1 MEHAAVMRLATAMV
15 GGSFDPVHLGHL
27 HLIHSVLTSTGYRRF
42 ILVPV
47 AKNNFKQEV
56 QLASGLDR
64 FEMLRLAVKAYP
76 SLYPDDPKCSL
87 IVDPMELERGGVSYT
102 SDTVAEIYQK
112 YPVDGKLGVVMGD
125 DLLPG
130 LPKWHDFDELRKVAT
145 FVVARRESA
154 EPVWNGPDIDLK
166 YIHDS
171 LFSDSSTEIR
181 DAIGALRR
189 HSAMPEVI
197 RALMPKEVAD
207 YVETHR
213 LYRH

>member
-76 SLYPDDPKCSL
+76 SLYPDDPKCLSL
-87 IVDPMELERGGVSYT
+87 IH
-102 SDTVAEIYQK
+102 I
-112 YPVDGKLGVVMGD
+112 
-125 DLLPG
+125 
-130 LPKWHDFDELRKVAT
+130 
-145 FVVARRESA
+145 
-154 EPVWNGPDIDLK
+154 
-166 YIHDS
+166 
-171 LFSDSSTEIR
+171 
-181 DAIGALRR
+181 
-189 HSAMPEVI
+189 
-197 RALMPKEVAD
+197 
-207 YVETHR
+207 
-213 LYRH
+213 